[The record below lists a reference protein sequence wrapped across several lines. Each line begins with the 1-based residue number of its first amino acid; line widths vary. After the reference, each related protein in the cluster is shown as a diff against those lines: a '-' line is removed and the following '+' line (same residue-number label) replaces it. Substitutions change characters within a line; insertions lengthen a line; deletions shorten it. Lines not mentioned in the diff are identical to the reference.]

1 MTSDL
6 TTSWKVTL
14 IRYFDISWSWLFP
27 ILMLPTAIFPKHKSK
42 IDLPFLFSLRAASLF
57 PPSGRQWQLVMIL
70 FKYLYTY
77 LFSISLTR
85 I

>member
-1 MTSDL
+1 MTLDL
-6 TTSWKVTL
+6 IISWKVTL
-14 IRYFDISWSWLFP
+14 ITYFDISWSWLFP
-27 ILMLPTAIFPKHKSK
+27 ALMLPTALFPKHKSK
-42 IDLPFLFSLRAASLF
+42 IDSPFLFFLRAVSLF

-77 LFSISLTR
+77 LFSIPLTR